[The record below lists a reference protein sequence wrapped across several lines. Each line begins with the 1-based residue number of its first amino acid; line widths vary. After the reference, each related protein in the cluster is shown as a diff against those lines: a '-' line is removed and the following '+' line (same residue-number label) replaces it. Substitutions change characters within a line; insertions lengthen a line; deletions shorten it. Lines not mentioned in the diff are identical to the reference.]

1 MMSKL
6 AVILILMLG
15 LTGFTLTYG
24 PPWQALPVT
33 AEDRQPGNVPESQGE
48 LLEPRLEHAMARVRP
63 LLHRYGYAAL
73 FLTVMVEG
81 FGVFAP
87 GQTML
92 IAAALTAAQGNLN
105 IVWVMIWA
113 FGAAVLGN
121 SLGYLLGR
129 WGGRRLL
136 AKFKVRQD
144 RLARLEGYFGRYG
157 RGVVLMAR
165 FFDGLRQLNGIVAG
179 LLKMPWGVFTTV
191 NVLGAVLW
199 TGVWGLG
206 AYILGKEIHPY
217 HGACRRL
224 EPWVLAFSLL
234 ACLAL
239 LVYLFRHRHPKK
251 PQAGSP
257 S

>member
-1 MMSKL
+1 MMSRL
-6 AVILILMLG
+6 PIILILMLG
-15 LTGFTLTYG
+15 LSGFTLTYG
-24 PPWQALPVT
+24 PLWPARPVA
-33 AEDRQPGNVPESQGE
+33 AEDRQPGNLPQSQGE
-48 LLEPRLEHAMARVRP
+48 QLEPRLEQAMARVRP
-63 LLHRYGYAAL
+63 LLHRYGYPAL
-73 FLTVMVEG
+73 FLTIMVEG

-113 FGAAVLGN
+113 FLAAVLGN

-136 AKFKVRQD
+136 VKFRVRQE
-144 RLARLEGYFGRYG
+144 RLARLEGYFSRYG
-157 RGVVLMAR
+157 GVVVLMAR

-179 LLKMPWGVFTTV
+179 LLKMPWGVFTAV
-191 NVLGAVLW
+191 NVLGAVFW

-206 AYILGKEIHPY
+206 AYVLGKEIHPY

-239 LVYLFRHRHPKK
+239 LFYLFRPRHPKK
-251 PQAGSP
+251 PPAGSP

>member
-6 AVILILMLG
+6 AVILMLLLG
-15 LTGFTLTYG
+15 LAGFTLTYG
-24 PPWQALPVT
+24 PPWQALPVA
-33 AEDRQPGNVPESQGE
+33 AEDRQQENVPESQE
-48 LLEPRLEHAMARVRP
+48 KQLEPRLEHAMARVRP
-63 LLHRYGYAAL
+63 LLHRYGYPAL

-224 EPWVLAFSLL
+224 EPWVVAFSLL

-239 LVYLFRHRHPKK
+239 LVYLFRHRRPKK

>member
-6 AVILILMLG
+6 AVILILLLG
-15 LTGFTLTYG
+15 LTGFTLTDG
-24 PPWQALPVT
+24 PHWQPLSVT
-33 AEDRQPGNVPESQGE
+33 AEDRQPVNVPESQGE
-48 LLEPRLEHAMARVRP
+48 QLEPRLEYAMARVRP
-63 LLHRYGYAAL
+63 LLQRYGYLAL

-92 IAAALTAAQGNLN
+92 IAAALSAARGNLN

-113 FGAAVLGN
+113 FVAAVLGN

-129 WGGRRLL
+129 GGGRPLL

-206 AYILGKEIHPY
+206 AYVLGKEIHPY
-217 HGACRRL
+217 HGACRHL
-224 EPWVLAFSLL
+224 EPWVAAFTLL

-251 PQAGSP
+251 P
-257 S
+257 

>member
-1 MMSKL
+1 MSKL
-6 AVILILMLG
+6 AVILMLMLSLG
-15 LTGFTLTYG
+15 GFRLTYG
-24 PPWQALPVT
+24 PPGPARPVAAPEHQPVKVPASQAKPF
-33 AEDRQPGNVPESQGE
+33 
-48 LLEPRLEHAMARVRP
+48 EPRLEQAMARVRP

-81 FGVFAP
+81 CGVFAP
-87 GQTML
+87 GQTVL

-129 WGGRRLL
+129 WGGRALL
-136 AKFKVRQD
+136 ARFKVRQD

-206 AYILGKEIHPY
+206 AYFLDKEIHAY
-217 HGACRRL
+217 HGAYRL
-224 EPWVLAFSLL
+224 IEPWVLAFTLL
-234 ACLAL
+234 AGLAL
-239 LVYLFRHRHPKK
+239 LVYLFRYRHPKK
-251 PQAGSP
+251 PRAGSP
-257 S
+257 P

>member
-6 AVILILMLG
+6 VVILMLMLG
-15 LTGFTLTYG
+15 LSGFMLTYG
-24 PPWQALPVT
+24 PAWPARPAA
-33 AEDRQPGNVPESQGE
+33 AEERQPGNVSESLGKP
-48 LLEPRLEHAMARVRP
+48 LEPRLEHAMARVQP
-63 LLHRYGYAAL
+63 LLHRYGYPAL

-92 IAAALTAAQGNLN
+92 IAAALSAAQGNLN

-113 FGAAVLGN
+113 FVAAVLGN

-129 WGGRRLL
+129 GGGRPLL

-157 RGVVLMAR
+157 RGVVLIAR

-206 AYILGKEIHPY
+206 TYVLDKEIHPY
-217 HGACRRL
+217 HGACRHL
-224 EPWVLAFSLL
+224 EPWVAAFSLL

>member
-6 AVILILMLG
+6 VVILMLMLG
-15 LTGFTLTYG
+15 LTGSTLTYG
-24 PPWQALPVT
+24 PAWQALPVT
-33 AEDRQPGNVPESQGE
+33 AAERQPGNVPESQE
-48 LLEPRLEHAMARVRP
+48 DQLEPRLEHAMARVRP
-63 LLHRYGYAAL
+63 LLHRYGYPAL
-73 FLTVMVEG
+73 FLSVMVEG
-81 FGVFAP
+81 FGVIAP
-87 GQTML
+87 GQSFL
-92 IAAALTAAQGNLN
+92 IVAALSAAQGNLN

-129 WGGRRLL
+129 WGGRPLL

-157 RGVVLMAR
+157 RGVVLIAR
-165 FFDGLRQLNGIVAG
+165 FFDGLRQLNGMVAG

-206 AYILGKEIHPY
+206 AFFLGKEIHTC
-217 HGACRRL
+217 HGACGRL
-224 EPWVLAFSLL
+224 EPWVAAFSLL

-239 LVYLFRHRHPKK
+239 LVYLFRHRRPKK

>member
-1 MMSKL
+1 MMAKPS
-6 AVILILMLG
+6 VILMLMLG
-15 LTGFTLTYG
+15 LTGFTLTYR
-24 PPWQALPVT
+24 PPWQARPVA
-33 AEDRQPGNVPESQGE
+33 AEDRHQTNVTESQGE
-48 LLEPRLEHAMARVRP
+48 GLEPRLEHAMARVRP
-63 LLHRYGYAAL
+63 LLHRYGYPAL

-87 GQTML
+87 GQTIL
-92 IAAALTAAQGNLN
+92 IAAALSAARGNLN

-113 FGAAVLGN
+113 FLAAVLGN

-129 WGGRRLL
+129 WGGRPLL

-199 TGVWGLG
+199 TGVWGVG
-206 AYILGKEIHPY
+206 AYVLGKEIHTY

>member
-33 AEDRQPGNVPESQGE
+33 AEDRQPGSVPESQGE
-48 LLEPRLEHAMARVRP
+48 LLEPRLDHAMARVRP
-63 LLHRYGYAAL
+63 LLHRYGYPAL

-206 AYILGKEIHPY
+206 AYILGKEIHTY

-224 EPWVLAFSLL
+224 EPWVAAFSLL

-239 LVYLFRHRHPKK
+239 LVYLFRHRHRKK

>member
-1 MMSKL
+1 MSKP
-6 AVILILMLG
+6 AVILMLMLG
-15 LTGFTLTYG
+15 LAAFTLTHR
-24 PPWQALPVT
+24 PPWQARPAAAADRHQTNV
-33 AEDRQPGNVPESQGE
+33 AEPQGE
-48 LLEPRLEHAMARVRP
+48 GLEPRLEHAMARVRP
-63 LLHRYGYAAL
+63 LLHRYGYPAL

-92 IAAALTAAQGNLN
+92 IAAALSAAQGNLN
-105 IVWVMIWA
+105 IAWVMIWA
-113 FGAAVLGN
+113 FLAAVLGN

-129 WGGRRLL
+129 WGGRALL
-136 AKFKVRQD
+136 AKFRVQQD

-157 RGVVLMAR
+157 GGVVLVAR

-179 LLKMPWGVFTTV
+179 LLEMPWRVFTTF
-191 NVLGAVLW
+191 NVLGAVFW
-199 TGVWGLG
+199 TGVWGMG
-206 AYILGKEIHPY
+206 AYVLGKEIHPY

-224 EPWVLAFSLL
+224 EPWVLGFSLL

-239 LVYLFRHRHPKK
+239 LVYLLRHRHPKK

>member
-1 MMSKL
+1 MLKL
-6 AVILILMLG
+6 AVILMLMLSLSG
-15 LTGFTLTYG
+15 VTLTYG
-24 PPWQALPVT
+24 PAGPALPVT
-33 AEDRQPGNVPESQGE
+33 AVNRQPENVPESQRE
-48 LLEPRLEHAMARVRP
+48 PLEPRLEQAMARVRP
-63 LLHRYGYAAL
+63 LLQHYGYPAL

-87 GQTML
+87 GQTIL
-92 IAAALTAAQGNLN
+92 IAAALTATRGNLN

-113 FGAAVLGN
+113 FVAAVLGN

-129 WGGRRLL
+129 WGGRPLL

-144 RLARLEGYFGRYG
+144 RLVRLESYFGRYG
-157 RGVVLMAR
+157 WGVVLFAR

-179 LLKMPWGVFTTV
+179 LLKMPWGIFSTV

-206 AYILGKEIHPY
+206 TYLLDKEIHTY
-217 HGACRRL
+217 HAAGHRL
-224 EPWVLAFSLL
+224 QPWVLAFSLL
-234 ACLAL
+234 ACLAF

-251 PQAGSP
+251 P
-257 S
+257 